1 MVYPDF
7 IVMGK
12 YAKENNLPTD
22 PAEMIKDER
31 IVNLFKD
38 AIKNQLEGKFGNYEV
53 PRKLL
58 LMSEG
63 FSVEN
68 GTLTQTLKLKRRAVL
83 QKYQADI
90 DRLYKEK

>member
-1 MVYPDF
+1 M
-7 IVMGK
+7 
-12 YAKENNLPTD
+12 
-22 PAEMIKDER
+22 
-31 IVNLFKD
+31 NLFED
-38 AIKNQLEGKFGNYEV
+38 AIKKQLEGKFGSYEV